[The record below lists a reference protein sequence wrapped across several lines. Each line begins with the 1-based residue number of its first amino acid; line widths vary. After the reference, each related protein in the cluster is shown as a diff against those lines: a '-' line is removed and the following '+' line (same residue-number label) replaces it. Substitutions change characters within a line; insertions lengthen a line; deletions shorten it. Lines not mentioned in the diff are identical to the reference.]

1 MYVWKITI
9 LPGGPEEVSNL
20 TVRQRGVSR
29 MRKVIYWVSWL
40 MLMAVLL
47 FSVTNTA
54 LS

>member
-1 MYVWKITI
+1 
-9 LPGGPEEVSNL
+9 
-20 TVRQRGVSR
+20 

-54 LS
+54 LSQSFF